1 MRVVVIGAGI
11 IGAAIAERL
20 AVRGAQVTLLDMRAP
35 GRGASQAS
43 AGILAPYTEAH
54 RLSPLLDLGVRSL
67 ALYDDFVSGVV
78 ERSGRPVEYAR
89 TGTLEL
95 GFDAHEDRQLRE
107 TADWLSGRAIEH
119 RLLDGADTRAFEP
132 TLTPETTGGLF
143 VAPHGFVAVRALV
156 AALVHSARFHGAV
169 LETGAEAGEIA
180 TSADVVQ
187 IHGRNRR
194 WEADAVVVAAGSWSK
209 AVRVAGAATVPVRP
223 IRGQLLHLRWPGSDL
238 PRRVVWASDCYVVP
252 SADRSLLVGAT
263 MEDVGFDERTTVEA
277 VDGLMRAVMRV
288 LPAARDA
295 SLAEVRVGLRPHVDE
310 LPAIGPLPDAA
321 RVTIAT
327 GHYRNGVL
335 LAPLTAEIVSNYV
348 LDGVRDPAFDVT
360 TPARFVRT

>member
-1 MRVVVIGAGI
+1 MHVIVVGAGI

-20 AVRGAQVTLLDMRAP
+20 AVRGAEVTLLDMRAP

-67 ALYDDFVSGVV
+67 SLYDDFVAGVV
-78 ERSGRPVEYAR
+78 ERSGRSVEYAR
-89 TGTLEL
+89 TGTLEVA
-95 GFDAHEDRQLRE
+95 FDAHEDRGQRE
-107 TADWLSGRAIEH
+107 TAEWLSGRAIEH
-119 RLLDGADTRAFEP
+119 RLLDAADARAFEP
-132 TLTPETTGGLF
+132 TLAPETTGGLF
-143 VAPHGFVAVRALV
+143 VAAHGFVAVRALV

-169 LETGAEAGEIA
+169 LETGTEVVEIVS
-180 TSADVVQ
+180 SADGVQ
-187 IHGRNRR
+187 VKSRDRR
-194 WEADAVVVAAGSWSK
+194 WEADAVVLAAGSWSK
-209 AVRVAGAATVPVRP
+209 TVRVAGATTLPVRP
-223 IRGQLLHLRWPGSDL
+223 IRGQLLQLRWAGSDL

-252 SADRSLLVGAT
+252 SVDQSLLVGAT
-263 MEDVGFDERTTVEA
+263 MEDVGFDERSTVDA
-277 VDGLMRAVMRV
+277 VEGLMRAVMRV

-295 SLAEVRVGLRPHVDE
+295 SLTEVRVGLRPHADE
-310 LPAIGPLPDAA
+310 LPAIGPLPQAA

-348 LDGVRDPAFDVT
+348 LDGVTDPAFDVT